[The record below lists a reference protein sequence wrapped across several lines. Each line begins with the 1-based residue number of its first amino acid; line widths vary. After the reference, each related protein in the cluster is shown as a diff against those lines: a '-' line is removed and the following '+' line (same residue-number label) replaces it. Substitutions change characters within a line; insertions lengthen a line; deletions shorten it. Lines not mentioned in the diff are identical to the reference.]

1 MRESESYNGRIN
13 IHAESTM
20 KPEYH
25 KGIEARKN
33 FESTMAKL
41 FRVPK
46 SEVKKPE
53 PKPLPKKESEK

>member
-1 MRESESYNGRIN
+1 
-13 IHAESTM
+13 M